1 MLFSSKERSI
11 SSDSSAQRT
20 SPHLLQTIGWGE
32 FKSRFGWQPRTVS
45 TDSCHAQVLFRKLT
59 LGFSVAYL
67 PKGPVG
73 HDWQTL
79 WPKLD
84 ALCRKKRAVFL
95 QVEPDYFDPTPS
107 DVDPAWFSSFSEEPH
122 TIQPRR
128 TILID
133 LRLDEE
139 ALLAAM
145 KQKTRY
151 NIRLAEKKGVSVR
164 QSQDLEA
171 FYALTQTTGT
181 RDGFSV
187 HSFAYYKTV
196 FDLFSPHDQC
206 FLLEAVHEGKLLA
219 ALMLFVLGERA
230 WYFYGASDDKSRNL
244 MPTYLLQWEAM
255 RLAKTKGALS
265 YDLWGV
271 PDEDEVVL
279 ERDFTSRSD
288 GLWGVYR
295 FKRGF
300 GGELKRS
307 APAYIKVYNPLLYK
321 VYQWMRKRG
330 KAGNNAAG

>member
-1 MLFSSKERSI
+1 MK
-11 SSDSSAQRT
+11 AA
-20 SPHLLQTIGWGE
+20 HLLQTPGWGE
-32 FKSRFGWQPRTVS
+32 FKSRFGWQPHVVENAACS
-45 TDSCHAQVLFRKLT
+45 AQVLVRKIA

-73 HDWQTL
+73 HDWHTL
-79 WPKLD
+79 LPKID
-84 ALCRKKRAVFL
+84 TLCRQHKAVFL
-95 QVEPDYFDPTPS
+95 QVEPDYFEPTPPE
-107 DVDPAWFSSFSEEPH
+107 VDPSWFTGFAQQPH

-133 LRLDEE
+133 LRPAEE
-139 ALLAAM
+139 TLLAAM

-171 FYALTQTTGT
+171 FYELTQTTGT
-181 RDGFSV
+181 RDGFAV
-187 HSFAYYKTV
+187 HSAAYYKTV
-196 FDLFSPHDQC
+196 FDIFSPKDQC
-206 FLLEAVHEGKLLA
+206 FLLEAVYEGRVLA
-219 ALMLFVLGERA
+219 GLMLFVCGERA
-230 WYFYGASDDKSRNL
+230 WYLYGASDDESRNL

-255 RLAKTKGALS
+255 RLAKAKGALS

-271 PDEDEVVL
+271 PDEDEEVL
-279 ERDFTSRSD
+279 ERDFATRSD

-307 APAYIKVYNPLLYK
+307 APAFIKVYNPLLYK
-321 VYQWMRKRG
+321 LYQWMRSRG
-330 KAGNNAAG
+330 KAGNNAA

>member
-1 MLFSSKERSI
+1 MFSLIDERIPSGGSDALSK
-11 SSDSSAQRT
+11 
-20 SPHLLQTIGWGE
+20 SPHLLQTPDWGE
-32 FKSRFGWQPRTVS
+32 FKSRFGWQSHTV
-45 TDSCHAQVLFRKLT
+45 TTAACYAQVLIRKVA
-59 LGFSVAYL
+59 LGFSIAYL
-67 PKGPVG
+67 AKGPVG

-79 WPKLD
+79 WPELD
-84 ALCRKKRAVFL
+84 TLCRRQKAVFL
-95 QVEPDYFDPTPS
+95 QVEPDYFEPTPS
-107 DVDPAWFSSFSEEPH
+107 DVDPSWFSNFSQEPH

-128 TILID
+128 TIVID
-133 LRLDEE
+133 LRPDEE

-151 NIRLAEKKGVSVR
+151 NIRLAEKKAVSVR

-171 FYALTQTTGT
+171 FYELTQTTGT

-196 FDLFSPHDQC
+196 FSLFSPKDQC
-206 FLLEAVHEGKLLA
+206 FLLEAIHEGKVLA

-230 WYFYGASDDKSRNL
+230 WYFYGASDDESRNL

-271 PDEDEVVL
+271 PDEDEEVL
-279 ERDFTSRSD
+279 ERDFASRAD

-300 GGELKRS
+300 GGKLERT

-321 VYQWMRKRG
+321 LYQWMRNRG

>member
-1 MLFSSKERSI
+1 MQSHIDERAI
-11 SSDSSAQRT
+11 PTIFGTLTTSA
-20 SPHLLQTIGWGE
+20 HLLQTAGWGE
-32 FKSRFGWQPRTVS
+32 FKSRFGWQPHTV
-45 TDSCHAQVLFRKLT
+45 TTETCRAQVLIRKVA
-59 LGFSVAYL
+59 LGFSIAYL

-73 HDWQTL
+73 NDWSTL

-84 ALCRKKRAVFL
+84 VLCRQQKVVFL
-95 QVEPDYFDPTPS
+95 QIEPDFFEPIPAEA
-107 DVDPAWFSSFSEEPH
+107 DPAWFTRFIIEPH

-133 LRLDEE
+133 LQPEE
-139 ALLAAM
+139 ETLLAAM

-151 NIRLAEKKGVSVR
+151 NIRLAEKKGIVVR

-181 RDGFSV
+181 RDGFAV

-196 FDLFSPHDQC
+196 FNIFAPKDQC
-206 FLLEAVHEGKLLA
+206 FLLEAVHDNKVLA
-219 ALMLFVLGERA
+219 TLMLFVLGERA
-230 WYFYGASDDKSRNL
+230 WYFYGASDDASRNL

-255 RLAKTKGALS
+255 RLAKAKGALS

-271 PDEDEVVL
+271 PDEDEDVL
-279 ERDFTSRSD
+279 ERDFANRSD

-300 GGELKRS
+300 GGEVKRT
-307 APAYIKVYNPLLYK
+307 APAYIKIYNPMLYK
-321 VYQWMRKRG
+321 FYQWIRKRG
-330 KAGNNAAG
+330 KAGNDAAG

>member
-1 MLFSSKERSI
+1 MLSPIDERATPATSGTLAT
-11 SSDSSAQRT
+11 SA
-20 SPHLLQTIGWGE
+20 HLLQTLGWGE
-32 FKSRFGWQPRTVS
+32 FKSHFGWQPHIISAETCR
-45 TDSCHAQVLFRKLT
+45 AQVLIRKIV
-59 LGFSVAYL
+59 LGFSIAYL

-73 HDWQTL
+73 QDWQTL

-84 ALCRKKRAVFL
+84 ALCRQQKAVFL
-95 QVEPDYFDPTPS
+95 QIEPDYFEPTPS
-107 DVDPAWFSSFSEEPH
+107 EVDPAWFTGFSQEPY

-128 TILID
+128 TIVVD
-133 LRLDEE
+133 LQPDEE

-164 QSQDLEA
+164 LSQDLDA

-196 FDLFSPHDQC
+196 FGIFAPNDQC
-206 FLLEAVHEGKLLA
+206 FLLEAVHDGKVLA
-219 ALMLFVLGERA
+219 TLMLFVLGERA
-230 WYFYGASDDKSRNL
+230 WYFYGASDDESRNL

-255 RLAKTKGALS
+255 RLAKAKGARS

-271 PDEDEVVL
+271 PDEDEEVL
-279 ERDFTSRSD
+279 ERDFTSRTD

-307 APAYIKVYNPLLYK
+307 APAYIKVYHSLLYK
-321 VYQWMRKRG
+321 VYQCIRKRG
-330 KAGNNAAG
+330 KAGNDAAG